1 MAGTHTVAF
10 MEGRRGRRGRIIGKD
25 VHQEGGAPGTTPGLL
40 LLLLLLL
47 LLCLIL
53 LLREKGTADFL
64 FCKKVNIVMKS

>member
-10 MEGRRGRRGRIIGKD
+10 MEGRRRRGRIIGKD

-47 LLCLIL
+47 CLIL

-64 FCKKVNIVMKS
+64 FCNKVNIVMKS

>member
-1 MAGTHTVAF
+1 MAGTHPVAF

-40 LLLLLLL
+40 LLLLLL
-47 LLCLIL
+47 CLIL

-64 FCKKVNIVMKS
+64 FCNKVNIVMKS